1 MPFTRNVATQT
12 IPFHTV
18 ERSSTVCLTPNCL
31 TAANIHAEH
40 FHFSMLKVTCVQQIE
55 YMVQLP
61 LTMDKLNEED
71 LLKMDVILPKGKL
84 SINFVNRIDGRLFN
98 LNTKNENIILR
109 RLCRSEIW
117 KQFGF
122 SHIEP
127 ETNSKHRQFNKQY
140 CLYASGY
147 QCSPPLITGDHVIQ
161 PFGSLSQLTFMLNWI
176 TVNDDV
182 TLLRQRLTSKQWNT
196 LSLEI
201 AAIDLA
207 FRSLMKNLLLQRYP
221 LVFSSGYRDKLQY
234 ITQCIPVISKSLM
247 RIIQNSKNENFRSK
261 AIEFAQRTRILTNL
275 SFVPNGRIKYDADS
289 TSEQM
294 KKLFSNGLYSIAR
307 DIKVHIPT
315 FQEYSSSEEDTS
327 NAKDVKKSKIKSKLN
342 RNRSNSNNA
351 FEDLFSNYGEVKDVQ
366 TAYFECD
373 IDDSGDI
380 DLFISEVISDVESL
394 FDTSDEDNQDF
405 GETVFEESSSSDDDN
420 FLQEDL
426 YYLDN
431 KGHLNFGDTFDPYD
445 NADFSNSKIIDVKDT
460 CVAPNDDVELLNF
473 DEFEEDKYFFVNT
486 RDSLELLH
494 TSEFC
499 VTNNKIT
506 SASQIQCANLHW
518 FSSSNSEDAFFDI
531 MFEE

>member
-1 MPFTRNVATQT
+1 
-12 IPFHTV
+12 
-18 ERSSTVCLTPNCL
+18 
-31 TAANIHAEH
+31 
-40 FHFSMLKVTCVQQIE
+40 
-55 YMVQLP
+55 
-61 LTMDKLNEED
+61 
-71 LLKMDVILPKGKL
+71 
-84 SINFVNRIDGRLFN
+84 
-98 LNTKNENIILR
+98 
-109 RLCRSEIW
+109 IW

-127 ETNSKHRQFNKQY
+127 ETTSKHRQFNKQY

-176 TVNDDV
+176 TDVTHV

-315 FQEYSSSEEDTS
+315 FQEVRNKYRISFDVGWKTKVLKNFAYISIHR
-327 NAKDVKKSKIKSKLN
+327 AKKKHQTQKT
-342 RNRSNSNNA
+342 
-351 FEDLFSNYGEVKDVQ
+351 NYGEVKDVQ